1 MAAVY
6 CASERGWNRVGLVPS
21 SRHIV
26 GSLIASLALLTACS
40 GDPSTRA
47 DARAAPG
54 SEAVPVS
61 VATVVTKSVPV
72 HVLANGT
79 VQAMATVTINSQVD
93 GQISAIHFTEGQDV
107 KKDELLFTLDRRPF
121 EATLRQAQ
129 ANLKRD
135 TAQAQQADAAVAQAR
150 AAERQAQA
158 NLTRVVAQ
166 LANANAEVRRYKSL
180 IDDGAIS
187 QEQYEQVRTA
197 ALAMEATVEADRAAI
212 TNAAAVIGEAQAAVE
227 NAKAAIQADQ
237 AVVEN
242 AGIQLGYTTIGAPMA
257 GRTGS
262 LLVHIGSA
270 VKARDTASPLVVIN
284 QIRPT
289 YVAFSVPEQYLS
301 EIRKYRAIG
310 SLQAHALIPGQET
323 APVRGELGFINNTV
337 DPATGTIQL
346 KATFPN
352 TDNRLWPGQ
361 FVNVAL
367 TLVTVPNAVVVPT
380 QAIQTGQ
387 QGPYVFVVQADHTV
401 QSRSVVPGQALDN
414 ETIVRAGVAA
424 GDRVVTEGQI
434 RLVPGARVDIKSSAS
449 SAAPPEKAG

>member
-1 MAAVY
+1 MRWLPGG
-6 CASERGWNRVGLVPS
+6 SRRQRGTNGLVPS
-21 SRHIV
+21 VRHGV
-26 GSLIASLALLTACS
+26 GFLVASLAMLTACS
-40 GDPSTRA
+40 GDPSARA
-47 DARAAPG
+47 DARAAPA

-61 VATVVTKSVPV
+61 VATAVTKSVPV
-72 HVLANGT
+72 QVLANGT

-107 KKDELLFTLDRRPF
+107 KQGDLLFTLDRRPF

-129 ANLKRD
+129 ANLRRD

-158 NLTRVVAQ
+158 NLTRDTAQ

-187 QEQYEQVRTA
+187 QEQYEQIRTA

-212 TNAAAVIGEAQAAVE
+212 TNATAVIGAAQAAVE
-227 NAKAAIQADQ
+227 NAQAAIQADQ

-242 AGIQLGYTTIGAPMA
+242 AGIQLGYTTIDAPMP

-262 LLVHIGSA
+262 LLAHVGSA
-270 VKARDTASPLVVIN
+270 VKARDAASPLVVIN
-284 QIRPT
+284 QIHPT
-289 YVAFSVPEQYLS
+289 YVAFSVPEQYLA

-323 APVRGELGFINNTV
+323 TPARGELGFINNTV

-352 TDNRLWPGQ
+352 TDDRLWPGQ

-387 QGPYVFVVQADHTV
+387 HGPYVFVVQADHTV
-401 QSRSVVPGQALDN
+401 QSRSVMPGRVLDT
-414 ETIVRAGVAA
+414 ETIVETGVAV
-424 GDRVVTEGQI
+424 GDRVVTEGQV
-434 RLVPGARVDIKSSAS
+434 RLVPGAKVAINS
-449 SAAPPEKAG
+449 SAASAAPQGTAE